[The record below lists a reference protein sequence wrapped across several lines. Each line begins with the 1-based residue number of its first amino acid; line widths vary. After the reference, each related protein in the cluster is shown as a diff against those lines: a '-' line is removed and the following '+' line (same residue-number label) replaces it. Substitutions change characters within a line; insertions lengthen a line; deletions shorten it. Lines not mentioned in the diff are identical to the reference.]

1 MYPTSD
7 IIKRVQQRKCPHCVS
22 LKTEVTAL
30 RYQLKR
36 VSAKEIPPIKI
47 LLQIFFNEQFERTKG
62 REFSRKQLFKE
73 VNTYL
78 KQFNL
83 QIMYNTGGYFDQTV
97 RLIMST
103 KNPKNPAPKRIAI
116 TNEITCMDKYNV
128 PELRVNIRPCRAF
141 NQTDWERI

>member
-62 REFSRKQLFKE
+62 REYSRKELFKE
-73 VNTYL
+73 VNIYL

-83 QIMYNTGGYFDQTV
+83 QIMYNTDAGWRY
-97 RLIMST
+97 LIEDVIRDTS
-103 KNPKNPAPKRIAI
+103 KNYRKLKIKNKI
-116 TNEITCMDKYNV
+116 T
-128 PELRVNIRPCRAF
+128 F
-141 NQTDWERI
+141 